1 MATSLPAGGPDRVTF
16 FPHPSARSVLV
27 SVLAVLGCFSIFLLI
42 LFLAY
47 LPAKPQPLPDGVRT
61 PEERKAALAELRGR
75 EQQAAST
82 YGWIDQPAGVVRLPI
97 DRAIELVV
105 QEHAR
110 PQR

>member
-1 MATSLPAGGPDRVTF
+1 MTMASPSSTASF
-16 FPHPSARSVLV
+16 FPNPSVRSVFV
-27 SVLAVLGCFSIFLLI
+27 SVLAVLGCFSIFLFI

-47 LPAKPQPLPDGVRT
+47 LPAHPGPLPEGVRT
-61 PEERKAALAELRGR
+61 PEERKAALAELRAR
-75 EQQAAST
+75 EHQAATT

-97 DRAIELVV
+97 DRAMELIV